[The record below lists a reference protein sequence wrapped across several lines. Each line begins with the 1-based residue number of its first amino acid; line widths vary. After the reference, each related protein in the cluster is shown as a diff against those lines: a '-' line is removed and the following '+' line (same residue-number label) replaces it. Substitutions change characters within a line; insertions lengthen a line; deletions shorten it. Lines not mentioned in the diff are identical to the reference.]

1 MKEHKYSRVVSI
13 IQARM
18 GSKRFPG
25 KMLAKL
31 AGNPLLFHII
41 SRAQKIE
48 LADEIVLATTTH
60 ESDDLLV
67 NIAKSMN
74 IKTIRGSENNVLERF
89 LIAMD
94 HTKADII
101 VRICGDAPLFDPDF
115 LDKSISLIKENDADL
130 IVLKHDMPNAY
141 QGASVISARA
151 IRWTW
156 ETGRDDSLAYE
167 HVTAYAEVH
176 SDKLRTVEVE
186 LDQELLGDFHLSIDS
201 MYDLEIM
208 NIIYDQLYTPGQIV
222 DLRAAVKLIRAE
234 SFRTTNSL

>member
-1 MKEHKYSRVVSI
+1 MREHRCSRVISI

-31 AGNPLLFHII
+31 AGKPLLFHII

-60 ESDDLLV
+60 ERDDLLV
-67 NIAKSMN
+67 DLAKSMN
-74 IKTIRGSENNVLERF
+74 IKTIRGPENNVLERF

-94 HTKADII
+94 NTKADII

-115 LDKSISLIKENDADL
+115 LDKSISLLKENDADL

-156 ETGRDDSLAYE
+156 ETGRDDPLACE
-167 HVTAYAEVH
+167 HVTAYAQAH
-176 SDKLRTVEVE
+176 SDKLRTVEVDI
-186 LDQELLGDFHLSIDS
+186 DQELLGEFHLSIDTK
-201 MYDLEIM
+201 YDLEIM
-208 NIIYDQLYTPGQIV
+208 NKIYDQLYMPGQIV
-222 DLRAAVKLIRAE
+222 DLRAAVKLIQAK
-234 SFRTTNSL
+234 SLRTTNSL

>member
-1 MKEHKYSRVVSI
+1 MKKHGCSRVVSI

-31 AGNPLLFHII
+31 AGKPLLFHVIF
-41 SRAQKIE
+41 RAQKIE

-60 ESDDLLV
+60 ERDDLLV
-67 NIAKSMN
+67 DLANSMN
-74 IKTIRGSENNVLERF
+74 IKTIRGSEHNVLERF

-94 HTKADII
+94 NTKADII
-101 VRICGDAPLFDPDF
+101 VRVCGDAPLFAPEF
-115 LDKSISLIKENDADL
+115 LDKSISLLKENNADL
-130 IVLKHDMPNAY
+130 IVLKHNMPNAY

-151 IRWTW
+151 MRWIW
-156 ETGRDDSLAYE
+156 ETGSDDPLAYE
-167 HVTAYAEVH
+167 HVTAYAEAH

-186 LDQELLGDFHLSIDS
+186 LDQELLGDFHLSIDT

-208 NIIYDQLYTPGQIV
+208 NMVYDQLYMPGQIV

-234 SFRTTNSL
+234 SLRTTNSL